1 MAELKVFS
9 AISSINALLREGRS
23 VPLSGL
29 VMVNKQRME
38 QLLDDLENALDPDL
52 DRAEKLLARERELL
66 ERIESQRVETETKA
80 ANEARTLVDDAN
92 KTAQKTV
99 SAAQK
104 EADKTLQD
112 ARAAAEEAV
121 RQAAEQAQQIVANA
135 QNHANR
141 LIADAQASAAQLV
154 SEDNITLTAKKY
166 AEDIQNAAQDECD
179 RLNNETLG
187 NLHRMLEH
195 ADISLATQLDAL
207 RTLRQQLGVTF
218 QDDSLPEYDE
228 SGYPEDGYSE

>member
-9 AISSINALLREGRS
+9 AISSINALLREGRG

-80 ANEARTLVDDAN
+80 ASEARALVDDAN

-99 SAAQK
+99 SNAQK

-207 RTLRQQLGVTF
+207 RTLRQQLGVAF
-218 QDDSLPEYDE
+218 QDDSLQEYDE

>member
-9 AISSINALLREGRS
+9 AISSINALLREGRG

-80 ANEARTLVDDAN
+80 ASEARALVDDAN

-99 SAAQK
+99 SNAQK
-104 EADKTLQD
+104 EAEETLQN
-112 ARAAAEEAV
+112 ARTSAEDTV
-121 RQAAEQAQQIVANA
+121 RRAAEQAQQIVANA
-135 QNHANR
+135 QDHANR
-141 LIADAQASAAQLV
+141 LIAKAQSDAAQMV
-154 SEDNITLTAKKY
+154 AEDTITLTAKKY

-207 RTLRQQLGVTF
+207 RTLRQQLGIAF
-218 QDDSLPEYDE
+218 QDDSLQGYDE